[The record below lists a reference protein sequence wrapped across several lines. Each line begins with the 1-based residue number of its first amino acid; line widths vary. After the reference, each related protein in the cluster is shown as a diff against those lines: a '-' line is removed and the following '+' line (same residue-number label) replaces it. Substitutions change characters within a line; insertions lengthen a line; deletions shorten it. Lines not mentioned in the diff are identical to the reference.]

1 MMSLSVFA
9 FHSSSCNEK
18 SNTYIQIISGNWK
31 GKGGDEGGRSA
42 LHLVLFSVSFYF
54 GFCSISSNLWIVF
67 GDIECMC
74 VSVSLCVCVCKRIVR
89 HFRTRTTRT
98 TIDETAVVSTHAK
111 EVSAAA
117 DVAVKARWISVL
129 FIFASTTTPL
139 NLFLFPHK
147 YCSIIFFL
155 LCSNFI
161 LYFVHFRIS
170 LWVDNGKLLWSFL
183 FVSSAGVGQG
193 MRGNNRRAEHPG
205 ERAWECDL

>member
-1 MMSLSVFA
+1 MGKEKVEMKVGEVHCTWSCSPSLFTLVFALFLQIFGLISVILSACVCMSLF
-9 FHSSSCNEK
+9 
-18 SNTYIQIISGNWK
+18 
-31 GKGGDEGGRSA
+31 
-42 LHLVLFSVSFYF
+42 
-54 GFCSISSNLWIVF
+54 
-67 GDIECMC
+67 
-74 VSVSLCVCVCKRIVR
+74 VCVCKRIVR